1 MKSMNNK
8 VVITGIG
15 IISPFGVG
23 NEIFWKSLIQGKSAL
38 RKITRFDTTSFKSKM
53 AGEVLNFKIEDFV
66 KNPRLHRIPR
76 ISQFTIVAAN
86 LAIADAKFD
95 VKKEDMT
102 KTGIFFGTCNGPS
115 YSTERIYQSLL
126 EKGPSGVDPLLFQE
140 TVFNAPVSNLSIL
153 LGIKGP
159 CIAFPL
165 GPASG
170 SYALHLALNHLH
182 SGRIDCAIVGASDEH
197 TKVVHKAFGYL
208 NVLSP
213 DDGGEEKARPFDKNR
228 NGGVLSE
235 GSCFIIL
242 ETLEH
247 ALQRGGFIYGEIIG
261 DGMSSDAYK
270 IADNEPKGLGVALA
284 MNQAINKA
292 QVEYSA
298 IDYIVALAYGGRNVD
313 KLETIAIKEIF
324 KDYVFQL
331 PITSIK
337 GAIGES
343 TGPGGLFN
351 LATALFA
358 IRDRV
363 IPSTINWQE
372 QDSDYDLD
380 YVPNVAR
387 KKEIT
392 TAMVNAFSWGGIYSS
407 IIVRRCNA

>member
-1 MKSMNNK
+1 
-8 VVITGIG
+8 
-15 IISPFGVG
+15 
-23 NEIFWKSLIQGKSAL
+23 
-38 RKITRFDTTSFKSKM
+38 
-53 AGEVLNFKIEDFV
+53 
-66 KNPRLHRIPR
+66 
-76 ISQFTIVAAN
+76 
-86 LAIADAKFD
+86 
-95 VKKEDMT
+95 
-102 KTGIFFGTCNGPS
+102 
-115 YSTERIYQSLL
+115 
-126 EKGPSGVDPLLFQE
+126 
-140 TVFNAPVSNLSIL
+140 
-153 LGIKGP
+153 
-159 CIAFPL
+159 
-165 GPASG
+165 
-170 SYALHLALNHLH
+170 
-182 SGRIDCAIVGASDEH
+182 
-197 TKVVHKAFGYL
+197 
-208 NVLSP
+208 
-213 DDGGEEKARPFDKNR
+213 
-228 NGGVLSE
+228 
-235 GSCFIIL
+235 
-242 ETLEH
+242 
-247 ALQRGGFIYGEIIG
+247 LQRGGFIYGEIIG